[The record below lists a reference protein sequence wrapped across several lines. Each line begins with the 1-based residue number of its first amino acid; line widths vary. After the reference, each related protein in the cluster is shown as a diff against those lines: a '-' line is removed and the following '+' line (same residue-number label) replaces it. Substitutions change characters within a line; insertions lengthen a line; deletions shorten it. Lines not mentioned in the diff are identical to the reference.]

1 MGPGEAKPM
10 PGPRARYH
18 LERIRE
24 SVWDVVANG
33 ALKIT
38 YGELKKGLDENKDVS
53 WVSPTA
59 PDPGSQNVPPRDPNP
74 TSADRS
80 HQPPNDA
87 QERTGLDGAKVRRAV
102 TLECQAAG
110 EKTFVDFDEFHEL
123 ACRRGGPGDDGFVD
137 PVLATQMYME
147 THKLV
152 PLLESMTAAVMTAK
166 PDDPAKFLE
175 QKLRDHHFRGAPVL
189 GYDEKDLDAV
199 FTQFDIVRSG
209 AITQEQCDKAIIAMT
224 GHKAKPRTDPGA
236 PVTKAEF
243 MRLAREALD
252 EYTA

>member
-1 MGPGEAKPM
+1 MSPGEAKPM

-53 WVSPTA
+53 W
-59 PDPGSQNVPPRDPNP
+59 
-74 TSADRS
+74 
-80 HQPPNDA
+80 
-87 QERTGLDGAKVRRAV
+87 ERTGLDGAKVRRAV

-110 EKTFVDFDEFHEL
+110 DETPVDFDEFHAL
-123 ACRRGGPGDDGFVD
+123 ACRRGGPSDDGFVD

-199 FTQFDIVRSG
+199 FHQFDIVRSG

>member
-1 MGPGEAKPM
+1 
-10 PGPRARYH
+10 
-18 LERIRE
+18 
-24 SVWDVVANG
+24 
-33 ALKIT
+33 
-38 YGELKKGLDENKDVS
+38 
-53 WVSPTA
+53 
-59 PDPGSQNVPPRDPNP
+59 
-74 TSADRS
+74 
-80 HQPPNDA
+80 
-87 QERTGLDGAKVRRAV
+87 
-102 TLECQAAG
+102 
-110 EKTFVDFDEFHEL
+110 
-123 ACRRGGPGDDGFVD
+123 
-137 PVLATQMYME
+137 
-147 THKLV
+147 
-152 PLLESMTAAVMTAK
+152 MTAAVMTAK

>member
-1 MGPGEAKPM
+1 M

-53 WVSPTA
+53 W
-59 PDPGSQNVPPRDPNP
+59 
-74 TSADRS
+74 
-80 HQPPNDA
+80 
-87 QERTGLDGAKVRRAV
+87 ERTGLDGAKVRRAV

-110 EKTFVDFDEFHEL
+110 AGTFVDFDEFHEL

>member
-1 MGPGEAKPM
+1 MAGEAKPM

-53 WVSPTA
+53 W
-59 PDPGSQNVPPRDPNP
+59 
-74 TSADRS
+74 
-80 HQPPNDA
+80 
-87 QERTGLDGAKVRRAV
+87 ERTALDGAKVRRAV
-102 TLECQAAG
+102 TLERQAAG
-110 EKTFVDFDEFHEL
+110 DETPVDFDEFHAL

-166 PDDPAKFLE
+166 PDDPVKFLE

-199 FTQFDIVRSG
+199 FHQFDIVRSG

>member
-1 MGPGEAKPM
+1 
-10 PGPRARYH
+10 
-18 LERIRE
+18 
-24 SVWDVVANG
+24 
-33 ALKIT
+33 
-38 YGELKKGLDENKDVS
+38 
-53 WVSPTA
+53 
-59 PDPGSQNVPPRDPNP
+59 
-74 TSADRS
+74 
-80 HQPPNDA
+80 
-87 QERTGLDGAKVRRAV
+87 
-102 TLECQAAG
+102 
-110 EKTFVDFDEFHEL
+110 
-123 ACRRGGPGDDGFVD
+123 
-137 PVLATQMYME
+137 MYME

-166 PDDPAKFLE
+166 PDDPVKFLE